1 MGKSLKVAVL
11 LPIESTFDYSI
22 PNDNELLNDIIGKR
36 VIVPFNSRYVTGVV
50 LEINERSSV
59 ADLKPIIEILDELP
73 IFDSDMLNLAKWI
86 SKYYIC
92 SIGEVLRAAM
102 PPNFNLNSIKEIEII
117 RQPTRDEIIEIQR
130 KAPKR
135 NKLLQLLIRTGGKI
149 SIKSIEK
156 ELDLRNISPQLEA
169 LSQKGFIQIHEAIET
184 QIETKILA
192 LSINPEFVNDEKK
205 LMSYLDK
212 YEKRFPKRTQLI
224 SFLITQKQNGR
235 EFIPQNEVVNS
246 FKIAS
251 STIQSMIEEGVV
263 LQYKI
268 NKPISTKPRTNL
280 AGNETYHKL
289 TEEQDKVFCDIMQF
303 LEKGGFSS
311 HLIFGVTGSG
321 KTLVYTKLINEVI
334 NRGKNVLY
342 LLPEISLTPQLV
354 DRVQSFFQQK
364 VAVLHSQLSDNER
377 NQIFQKIQKGEY
389 QICMG
394 VRSGVFAPLT
404 NLGLIIVDE
413 EHDQSYKQESP
424 APRYNARDTAIV
436 RANILGIPIVLG
448 SGTPSLE
455 SWNNAKLGLYNFHT
469 ILNRADGAVL
479 PKITIV
485 DMATERK
492 EKRLKKYFSE
502 YLLEKVVERV
512 HRKEGVILFHN
523 RRGYSPQLYCPDCG
537 DVPMCRNCDVSLTY
551 HKHSNKLV
559 CHYCGFV
566 SESPKICNVCGSDE
580 IKQLGYGTER
590 LEEDLAEVLK
600 EYGVE
605 PIIKRFDRDTTSRVN
620 AYRNLIHRFIEG
632 DIDILVGT
640 QMLSKGINIE
650 RVSLVGIVDADMHLF
665 FPDFRA
671 NERAFQL
678 FTQTAGRAGRK
689 SEFPGEVIIQTSN
702 PKHTVIQHIQN
713 YSIQKFYEDELAMRR
728 QFKYPP
734 IARFTK
740 LQFNAE
746 DLDSAMRGAEEFY
759 KLLPKNKSG
768 FIISKPVVPNIARIR
783 NYYRIQLFIKSSKKL
798 DRSGNLL
805 QQLLKDAIASFQNN
819 DISKKVR
826 VIIDIDSYSNM

>member
-1 MGKSLKVAVL
+1 MSKSLKVAVL

-22 PNDNELLNDIIGKR
+22 PDDKELTRNIIGKR
-36 VIVPFNSRYVTGVV
+36 VIVHFGSRYVTGVV
-50 LEINERSSV
+50 LEINEHPSV
-59 ADLKPIIEILDELP
+59 DELKPIIEILDEHP
-73 IFDSDMLNLAKWI
+73 IFDSNMLKLAKWI
-86 SKYYIC
+86 SNYYIC
-92 SIGEVLRAAM
+92 SLGEVLRAAM
-102 PPNFNLNSIKEIEII
+102 PPNFNLNSIKEIEIL
-117 RQPTRDEIIEIQR
+117 REPTHEEIIQMHKR
-130 KAPKR
+130 APKR
-135 NKLLQLLIRTGGKI
+135 SKLLQLLIRTNGKI

-169 LSQKGFIQIHEAIET
+169 LEQKGFIQVHESMET

-192 LSINPEFVNDEKK
+192 LSINTEFESDEEK
-205 LMSYLDK
+205 LLSYFDK
-212 YEKRFPKRTQLI
+212 YEKRFPKRTQVV
-224 SFLITQKQNGR
+224 SFLITEKQNGR
-235 EFIPQNEVVNS
+235 AFVPQNEVVGL
-246 FKIAS
+246 FKIAT
-251 STIQSMIEEGVV
+251 STLKSMIEEGII
-263 LQYKI
+263 LQSKI
-268 NKPISTKPRTNL
+268 NKPRTAKNEKSL
-280 AGNETYHKL
+280 AGNETHHQL
-289 TEEQDKVFCDIMQF
+289 TEEQSRVFQSIMQSVNN
-303 LEKGGFSS
+303 GGFSS

-321 KTLVYTKLINEVI
+321 KTLVYAKLINEVI
-334 NRGKNVLY
+334 NQGKNVLY

-354 DRVQSFFQQK
+354 DRVQSFFNHK

-377 NQIFQKIQKGEY
+377 NQIFRKIQQGEY
-389 QICMG
+389 RICMG
-394 VRSGVFAPLT
+394 VRSGVFAPIP

-436 RANILGIPIVLG
+436 RAKIQGIPIVLG

-455 SWNNAKLGLYNFHT
+455 SWNNAKSGLYNFHT
-469 ILNRADGAVL
+469 ILNRADGAIL
-479 PKITIV
+479 PEITIV

-502 YLLEKVVERV
+502 KLLDNIVERV
-512 HRKEGVILFHN
+512 KKKEGVILFHN
-523 RRGYSPQLYCPDCG
+523 RRGYSPQLFCPDCG
-537 DVPMCRNCDVSLTY
+537 NVPMCPNCDVSLTY
-551 HKHSNKLV
+551 HKHNNKLI

-566 SESPKICNVCGSDE
+566 AESPKICNICGSDD

-600 EYGVE
+600 EYGIE
-605 PIIKRFDRDTTSRVN
+605 PVIKRFDRDTTSRKN

-640 QMLSKGINIE
+640 QMLSKGINIQ

-689 SEFPGEVIIQTSN
+689 SDYPGNVIIQTSN
-702 PKHTVIQHIQN
+702 PNHSVIRYIKD
-713 YSIQKFYEDELAMRR
+713 YSIQLFYEDELAMRR

-740 LQFNAE
+740 LQFNSE
-746 DLDSAMRGAEEFY
+746 DFDSAMLGAEYFH
-759 KLLPKNKSG
+759 KLLPKYKSG
-768 FIISKPVVPNIARIR
+768 FIISKPVIPGIARIR
-783 NYYRIQLFIKSSKKL
+783 NYFRIQLFIKSSKKL
-798 DRSGNLL
+798 DSSGDML
-805 QQLLKDAIASFQNN
+805 QQLLKKAINSFQQVE
-819 DISKKVR
+819 ISKKVR
-826 VIIDIDSYSNM
+826 ITIDIDSYSNM

>member
-1 MGKSLKVAVL
+1 MGKSVKVAVL
-11 LPIESTFDYSI
+11 LPIENSFDYSI
-22 PNDNELLNDIIGKR
+22 PDDMELINNIVGKR
-36 VIVPFNSRYVTGVV
+36 VIVPFGSRYVTGVV
-50 LEINERSSV
+50 LELNEQSSV
-59 ADLKPIIEILDELP
+59 EEIKPIIEILDEYP
-73 IFDSDMLNLAKWI
+73 IFDNNMLKLVKWI

-92 SIGEVLRAAM
+92 NLGEVLRAAM
-102 PPNFNLNSIKEIEII
+102 PPNFNLNSIKEIEIL
-117 RQPTRDEIIEIQR
+117 RHPTHEEVIKMQR
-130 KAPKR
+130 RAPKR
-135 NKLLQLLIRTGGKI
+135 NKLLQLLIRTNGKI

-169 LSQKGFIQIHEAIET
+169 LAQKGFIQIYESLET
-184 QIETKILA
+184 QIETKVLA
-192 LSINPEFVNDEKK
+192 LSINNEFETDEQK
-205 LMSYLDK
+205 LIAYFDK
-212 YEKRFPKRTQLI
+212 YEKKSPKRTQLI
-224 SFLITQKQNGR
+224 SYLITEKQNGR
-235 EFIPQNEVVNS
+235 AFIPQSEVVN
-246 FKIAS
+246 KIQIAS
-251 STIQSMIEEGVV
+251 TTLQSMIEEGII
-263 LQYKI
+263 QQSKI
-268 NKPISTKPRTNL
+268 PKPNITKNEQNL
-280 AGNETYHKL
+280 AGNETNHQL
-289 TEEQDKVFCDIMQF
+289 TEEQSKVFNAIKESI
-303 LEKGGFSS
+303 EKGGFSS

-321 KTLVYTKLINEVI
+321 KTLVYAKLIDEI
-334 NRGKNVLY
+334 IQKGKNVLY

-354 DRVQSFFQQK
+354 DRVQSFFHHK

-377 NQIFQKIQKGEY
+377 NQIFRKIQHGEY
-389 QICMG
+389 RICMG
-394 VRSGVFAPLT
+394 VRSGVFAPIP

-455 SWNNAKLGLYNFHT
+455 SWHNAKSGLYQFHQ
-469 ILNRADGAVL
+469 ILSRADGALL

-485 DMATERK
+485 DMAVERK

-502 YLLEKVVERV
+502 ILLDNIAERV
-512 HRKEGVILFHN
+512 KKKEGVILFHN

-537 DVPMCRNCDVSLTY
+537 NVPMCQNCDVSLTY
-551 HKHSNKLV
+551 HKHSNKLI

-566 SESPKICNVCGSDE
+566 AESPKICNICGSDDM
-580 IKQLGYGTER
+580 KQLGYGTER
-590 LEEDLAEVLK
+590 LEEDLGEILQD
-600 EYGVE
+600 YGIDPV
-605 PIIKRFDRDTTSRVN
+605 IKRFDRDTTSRKN

-650 RVSLVGIVDADMHLF
+650 RVSLVGVVDADMHLY

-689 SEFPGEVIIQTSN
+689 SDFPGEVIIQTSN
-702 PKHTVIQHIQN
+702 PKNSVIKHLQD
-713 YSIQKFYEDELAMRR
+713 YSIQQFYDDELIMRR

-746 DLDSAMRGAEEFY
+746 DFDTAMQSAEEFH
-759 KLLPKNKSG
+759 KLLPNNQQG
-768 FIISKPVVPNIARIR
+768 FIISKPVIPGIPRIR
-783 NYYRIQLFIKSSKKL
+783 NYYRIQIFIKSSKKL
-798 DRSGNLL
+798 DKSGNVL
-805 QQLLKDAIASFQNN
+805 QQMLKKAISEFGNSE
-819 DISKKVR
+819 ISNKVR
-826 VIIDIDSYSNM
+826 IIVDVDSYSNM